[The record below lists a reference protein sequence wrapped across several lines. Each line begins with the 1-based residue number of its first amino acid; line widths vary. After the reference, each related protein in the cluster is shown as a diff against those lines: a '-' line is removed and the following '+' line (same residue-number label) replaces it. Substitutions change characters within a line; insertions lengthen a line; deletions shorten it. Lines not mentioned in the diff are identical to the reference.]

1 MGIGGVETVDEYH
14 TSHKHLCIWLHSF
27 ANQASHLQHN
37 AQVLREFL
45 LQRIDPFMSRLSL
58 HGRNRRLTLNH
69 KTTSPLESINQ
80 SLKKNSAIVVHPNM
94 SLLQS
99 FRTQEDQA
107 NIRMRENHLQACEKD
122 RGRSLTRRSHTC
134 NFVSALC
141 EDELIKQRYQ
151 CVHYACFV
159 DGPSRVRIKRLP
171 DSPIYCERC
180 EELEDLCPS
189 HCKSSPIT
197 TFHRIRTISFI
208 QQSDGNFE
216 MKCSCLYQ
224 PTYGVPCRHQIRLL
238 NAVFPH
244 HIIARHHTKF
254 HASYKQP
261 DMNDVTEEF
270 DAIKRDY
277 RLIIKPQE
285 FHSCMHNAHVLMEQ
299 QQHTVLPDSF
309 WHRLG
314 HRQICENG
322 VISDTAHSDTN
333 SEDDT
338 FLGGAFSQDI
348 SLSQEVHT
356 SNQPF
361 ASMQLVHQN
370 SNLHDSTMSKV
381 KGVINTCQS
390 CNDPELESFWNTGL
404 NALIGR
410 FNERVVQK
418 FGNESTFT
426 GECVSMSVPVDR
438 RKKYKRIKSR
448 SEPVRKTNDLSKG
461 ERTKVQ
467 LSLASLI
474 TMDEIQTCVE

>member
-1 MGIGGVETVDEYH
+1 
-14 TSHKHLCIWLHSF
+14 
-27 ANQASHLQHN
+27 
-37 AQVLREFL
+37 
-45 LQRIDPFMSRLSL
+45 
-58 HGRNRRLTLNH
+58 
-69 KTTSPLESINQ
+69 
-80 SLKKNSAIVVHPNM
+80 
-94 SLLQS
+94 
-99 FRTQEDQA
+99 
-107 NIRMRENHLQACEKD
+107 MRENHLQACEKD
-122 RGRSLTRRSHTC
+122 RGRSLSVRSHTC

-151 CVHYACFV
+151 CVHYACYV
-159 DGPSRVRIKRLP
+159 DGTSTSRVRMKRLP

-180 EELEDLCPS
+180 EELDDLCPT

-238 NAVFPH
+238 NAIFPH

-254 HASYKQP
+254 HANYKQP
-261 DMNDVTEEF
+261 DMNAVTEEF

-285 FHSCMHNAHVLMEQ
+285 FYSCMHNAQVLMEQ
-299 QQHTVLPDSF
+299 QQAMLPNGF
-309 WHRLG
+309 WDKLEPH
-314 HRQICENG
+314 QICENG
-322 VISDTAHSDTN
+322 VISDAAHNDIA

-370 SNLHDSTMSKV
+370 SNLYDSTMSKV
-381 KGVINTCQS
+381 KGVVNTCQS
-390 CNDPELESFWNTGL
+390 CNDPELESYWSTEL

-418 FGNESTFT
+418 FGNDCNFT

-438 RKKYKRIKSR
+438 RKKSKRIKSR

-461 ERTKVQ
+461 ERTAVQ
-467 LSLASLI
+467 LSLDSLI
-474 TMDEIQTCVE
+474 TTDEMQSCLE